1 MPEKKIKILTIFG
14 TRKELIKLYP
24 VLELFNRRRTQTY
37 ADSIF
42 SLADLSRENLH
53 ALRANR
59 F

>member
-1 MPEKKIKILTIFG
+1 MPAGL
-14 TRKELIKLYP
+14 KLQS
-24 VLELFNRRRTQTY
+24 FSINRRRTQTD

-59 F
+59 FLQKGFIQ